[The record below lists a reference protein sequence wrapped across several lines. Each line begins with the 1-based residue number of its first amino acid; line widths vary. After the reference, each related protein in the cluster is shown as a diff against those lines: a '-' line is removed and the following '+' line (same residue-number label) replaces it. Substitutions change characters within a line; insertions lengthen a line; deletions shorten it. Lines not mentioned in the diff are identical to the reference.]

1 MPSAALPLTVTNS
14 GGSQIANVGLQINGA
29 GATSF
34 SVATTTCGALLNSA
48 SDCTAQVIFT
58 PVSAGGLAAT
68 LVVSS
73 STGGVS
79 AVSVPLSGTGQVASG
94 LSVAPAQ
101 LTFPAVTPGQTSST
115 QTVTVSNTSIVT
127 ASALSLTVS
136 AQFALTQ
143 NTCSSNLSAGSSCT
157 VGVVFQPTAGGPATG
172 TLTVNSSTIATAAV
186 VALSGTGGGL
196 GAIQATPAVIGFG
209 TLGVGLI
216 SAATTVTV
224 SNPGTT
230 AFNNLDVAAPAG
242 FALANSTCAVTLAAG
257 ASCTVGVEFAPAAA
271 GAQSGNLTITSST
284 ASAGAVVA
292 LSGMGFDFTVTANG
306 TATQTV
312 SSGQAA
318 SYGLVITPLAGSQS
332 GFTFQCGTPPAN
344 TTCAF
349 TPAST
354 TVAAGATGNVTAQIS
369 TGQSTASAHSTSPLG
384 WRSAPIAF
392 GLALLPLAMF
402 PEARRRR
409 RKFLLLFSL
418 AVSLVAGVSSC
429 TSSGGG
435 TGGGGGGGG
444 GNSTPSGNYSILLT
458 ANSNGVTHSMT
469 VTLNVD

>member
-1 MPSAALPLTVTNS
+1 
-14 GGSQIANVGLQINGA
+14 
-29 GATSF
+29 
-34 SVATTTCGALLNSA
+34 
-48 SDCTAQVIFT
+48 
-58 PVSAGGLAAT
+58 
-68 LVVSS
+68 
-73 STGGVS
+73 
-79 AVSVPLSGTGQVASG
+79 
-94 LSVAPAQ
+94 
-101 LTFPAVTPGQTSST
+101 
-115 QTVTVSNTSIVT
+115 VTVSNTSIVT

-157 VGVVFQPTAGGPATG
+157 VGVVFRPTAGGPATG

-209 TLGVGLI
+209 TVGVHLI

-332 GFTFQCGTPPAN
+332 GFTFQCGTLPAN
-344 TTCAF
+344 ATCAF

-418 AVSLVAGVSSC
+418 AVCLVAGVSSC